1 MNEYVDLD
9 ALTRNTRR
17 LEFDDGLNDIQNS
30 LVFLLLGLL
39 GAFFMSTAGIT
50 LYMRAMIFNQEITTV
65 ALIAIIPLFVVIT
78 FGSRRLIDRYR
89 KQVLWRDLGEVE
101 PFRWQVDRRAS
112 VLATVILLAVVIS
125 GLAIFSGDPVDLDAS
140 MRVIVA
146 AGGIAT
152 GVVYFVMGRSL
163 EISRY
168 LWVGLIGG
176 LLSAALI
183 VMPFNAG
190 VSWVVFGLIWMVTLL
205 ISGFTALRGALLKLQ
220 EGVS

>member
-50 LYMRAMIFNQEITTV
+50 LYMRAMIFNQEITTI
-65 ALIAIIPLFVVIT
+65 ALIAVIPLFVVIT

-112 VLATVILLAVVIS
+112 VLATVILLAVVII
-125 GLAIFSGDPVDLDAS
+125 GLAIFSGDPMDLDAS
-140 MRVIVA
+140 MRVIIA

-168 LWVGLIGG
+168 VWVGIIGG
-176 LLSAALI
+176 LLSAAIMVL
-183 VMPFNAG
+183 PFNVG
-190 VSWVVFGLIWMVTLL
+190 VSWLFFGLIWMVTLL
-205 ISGFTALRGALLKLQ
+205 VSGIIALHSTLLKLQ
-220 EGVS
+220 EGAS